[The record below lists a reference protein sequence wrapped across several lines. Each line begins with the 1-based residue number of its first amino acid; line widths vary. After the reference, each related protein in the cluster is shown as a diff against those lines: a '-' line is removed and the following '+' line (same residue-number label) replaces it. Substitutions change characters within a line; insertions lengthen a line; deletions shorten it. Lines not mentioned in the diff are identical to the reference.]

1 MIRATNTLY
10 GGDDDGC
17 KSERKLIGCEGDVSA
32 YAMDKEWRKIV
43 LPREYELRFDEV
55 GTTAETA
62 RS

>member
-17 KSERKLIGCEGDVSA
+17 KSERKLIGYERNVSA
-32 YAMDKEWRKIV
+32 YAMETEWRKIAS
-43 LPREYELRFDEV
+43 PREHELRFDEV

-62 RS
+62 KS